1 MVLFQSLMYNLFPI
15 CKTNGGHTRMLQ
27 KLISLLKKTT
37 VTLLLIITL
46 STSLQDFSQNIEY
59 YTVVCHQE
67 APDLGDAGYNN

>member
-1 MVLFQSLMYNLFPI
+1 
-15 CKTNGGHTRMLQ
+15 MLQ